1 MAVTAR
7 DVARAAGV
15 SPATVSL
22 VFRNKPGV
30 GTRTREHVFAV
41 AEELGYEYQGTASP
55 DNRHALQLVVYKSH
69 GKVVGETAFFEEL
82 IHGVQSATYARGFGQ
97 LLISYFYEGE
107 NNTEQLRALRSSKCD
122 GIILLATE
130 LNAPGV
136 RAIRRLGVP
145 VVLLD
150 SWFPT
155 KDLDAVIID
164 NQGGAFNAVDH
175 LVAAGHRDIGY
186 LHSKVRIRNF
196 LERADGFRQ
205 ACQLLVDRHYDCAAR
220 TVEVGASASEAY
232 ADMVAWLNGNP
243 HVPTAFFAD
252 NDLIAVGA
260 IGALVEAGYRVPQD
274 VSVIGFDNVPTV
286 ELGALGL
293 TTMDVPKA
301 RLGAL
306 AVERLAKIIG
316 QGTRTETVRISV
328 LPTVVGRDSVAPPRP
343 E

>member
-30 GTRTREHVFAV
+30 GTRTREHVFAM
-41 AEELGYEYQGTASP
+41 AQELGFEYQGSAQA
-55 DNRHALQLVVYKSH
+55 DNRHAIQLVVYKSH
-69 GKVVGETAFFEEL
+69 GKVVGQTAFFEAL
-82 IHGVQSATYARGFGQ
+82 IQGVQKATYAQGFGQ

-107 NNTEQLRALRSSKCD
+107 DSAEQLRALRSTKCD

-130 LNAPGV
+130 LSAPGV

-155 KDLDAVIID
+155 KDLDSVIID
-164 NQGGAFNAVDH
+164 NQGGAFNAVEH

-205 ACQLLVDRHYDCAAR
+205 ACQLLVERHYDCSAR
-220 TVEVGASASEAY
+220 TVSLGASAREAY
-232 ADMVAWLNGNP
+232 ADMVTWLNTKP
-243 HVPTAFFAD
+243 HMPTAFFAD
-252 NDLIAVGA
+252 NDLIAAGA

-286 ELGALGL
+286 ELGTLGL
-293 TTMDVPKA
+293 TTMDVPKE

-306 AVERLAKIIG
+306 AVERLAKIVS

-328 LPTVVGRDSVAPPRP
+328 LPTVVPRDSVAPPR
-343 E
+343 EA